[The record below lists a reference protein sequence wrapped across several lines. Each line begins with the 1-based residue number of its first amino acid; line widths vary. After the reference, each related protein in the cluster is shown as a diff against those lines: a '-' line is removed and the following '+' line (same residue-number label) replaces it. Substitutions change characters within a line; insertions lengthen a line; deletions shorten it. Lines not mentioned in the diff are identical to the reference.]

1 MDLSVRSAPVPQVD
15 EHPQAVDRQSE
26 QGEDDDHLEIQAVE
40 EGLYLG
46 DREKQCVLVDI
57 LPGNEVHHA
66 DGLARQLQLH
76 RAHHIALLAKQK
88 GIGLVVAGHWGTEN
102 AIADVLAQTLR
113 EHFPAL
119 DIAHAESDTDPYQYL
134 V

>member
-1 MDLSVRSAPVPQVD
+1 MDLSVRSASIPQVD

-46 DREKQCVLVDI
+46 DREKQWVLVDI

-66 DGLARQLQLH
+66 DGLACQLELH
-76 RAHHIALLAKQK
+76 SAHHVALLD
-88 GIGLVVAGHWGTEN
+88 GGRGVIGQVEIFLSH
-102 AIADVLAQTLR
+102 
-113 EHFPAL
+113 
-119 DIAHAESDTDPYQYL
+119 
-134 V
+134 